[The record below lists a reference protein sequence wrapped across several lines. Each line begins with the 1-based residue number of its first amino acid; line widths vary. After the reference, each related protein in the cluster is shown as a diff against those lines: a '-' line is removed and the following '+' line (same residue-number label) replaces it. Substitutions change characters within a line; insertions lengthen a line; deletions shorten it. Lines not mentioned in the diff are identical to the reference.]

1 MADFDFDLTS
11 PPVLLIIF
19 LTVVL
24 AGSLVFRKPAKQ
36 PVAVPVAVP
45 AKPTK
50 STSVA
55 EPAVPVKA
63 QAQVQTQA
71 QASGAQPRPE
81 LVSRDSRGSG
91 RGFQRTKKL
100 D

>member
-11 PPVLLIIF
+11 APVLLIIF

-24 AGSLVFRKPAKQ
+24 AASLVFSKSTKQ

-45 AKPTK
+45 AK
-50 STSVA
+50 STQSTPVA
-55 EPAVPVKA
+55 EPAVPVK
-63 QAQVQTQA
+63 A